1 MIWNGVS
8 DRRERNYQA
17 TLDYYQE
24 HGNLKVPA
32 DYVNA
37 DGLHLGW
44 WVKGVRRAY
53 QKGTLDREQIVK
65 LESIG
70 MLWNVSGRSEKLGQ
84 VGSEYARED

>member
-1 MIWNGVS
+1 MIWDGVS

-17 TLDYYQE
+17 ALDYYQE

-44 WVKGVRRAY
+44 WLKGVRRAY
-53 QKGTLDREQIVK
+53 RKGTLDREQIDK
-65 LESIG
+65 LERIG
-70 MLWNVSGRSEKLGQ
+70 MLWNASGRNGTLGQ
-84 VGSEYARED
+84 WGARNG